1 MPNLRHVTIKT
12 TRQTANHFSRLW
24 SLLLNFIGDNFWNL
38 YQRPHHHLLVA
49 KLTPIIDRHLTLLTK
64 QADRNI
70 PYFKQLR
77 RRFRHARLK
86 KGVTVFEKKRKR
98 QWRAWARWWRQLK
111 RSLKTII
118 SKKSKKHRWLKTL
131 LILLAKARL
140 LLGKAAR
147 ELWSELTLLSQPQM
161 SSDQYQKLIASPPA
175 AVATKTKTQPTS
187 KAASQRWTKKRIALG
202 VLFFFILTLAG
213 GSYGA
218 YQFAF
223 ADLPPISDLVEKKQP
238 VTTRI
243 LDRNGELLFR
253 IYEDEN
259 RTLIKLSQL
268 PPHVVAATVAIEDKY
283 FFQHRGFSASGIV
296 RAMIANAQTDSIQ
309 GGSTITQQ
317 LVKNRLLSS
326 ERTFRRKV
334 REMILAI
341 QVERAF
347 TKEEILEMY
356 LNQVPFGGAT
366 YGIEEAAQTY
376 FGKSARTLS
385 LAEAAMLA
393 GLPAAPS
400 VYSPF
405 GSRPELAFVRQEEVI
420 RRMAEDGLISEAEA
434 AEARSQAVIFRPNTI
449 SIRAPHFVMYV
460 RELLAREYGEEALI
474 QDGFE
479 VRTSLDL
486 ALQNEVQEIVSTE
499 VATLERMRVGNG
511 AALVTAPKTGE
522 ILAMVGSVNYF
533 DFDND
538 GQVNVTVQPR
548 QPGSAIKPLTYATA
562 FSRGKTPT
570 SIVDDSPITYN
581 LPGSRPYSPRNYDG
595 SYRGPVTLK
604 QALASSYNIPAVKV
618 LAEIGIEPVIDQA
631 ERMGISTWNDRG
643 RFGLSL
649 TLGGGEVLMTEMAQL
664 YGTFANYGQ
673 TVDLNPILEIKDS
686 AGETIYRNHCVLDGY
701 NCPQTRTL
709 DSRIAYQ
716 ITQILSDNQARTP
729 AFGPQSVL
737 NIPGQ
742 EVAVKTGTTNSLRD
756 NWTFGYTNDYV
767 VSVWVGNNDNS
778 PMSYVASGITG
789 ASPIWN
795 KITRL
800 LLDPDLPH
808 HFIRPEGMIARQIC
822 LQTGTLACSGCP
834 TIIEELFIPGTEP
847 TRACDPISFIPRNE
861 DGSPAVGNRDQLLPA
876 RQF

>member
-1 MPNLRHVTIKT
+1 MPKKRHAT
-12 TRQTANHFSRLW
+12 TQKIPKAANNFSLIFRSFLTVIE
-24 SLLLNFIGDNFWNL
+24 NNFWNL
-38 YQRPHHHLLVA
+38 YRQPHQHLIAA
-49 KLTPIIDRHLTLLTK
+49 KITPIIDDKLRIITGS
-64 QADRNI
+64 ADKNI
-70 PYFKQLR
+70 PYFKKVRWKFKRSALQ
-77 RRFRHARLK
+77 
-86 KGVTVFEKKRKR
+86 KGVTVFEQKRRRSALFGRFISKQKR
-98 QWRAWARWWRQLK
+98 QLQRTVA
-111 RSLKTII
+111 
-118 SKKSKKHRWLKTL
+118 KKSKQYRLVAVVVRGIEKSVLILSRALRELVREIGELSKPQIEPTLFNQLLSKTAPHEKALKPTKSTGDGRFLRLNKKSLAVGGVLAL
-131 LILLAKARL
+131 LISIGL
-140 LLGKAAR
+140 
-147 ELWSELTLLSQPQM
+147 
-161 SSDQYQKLIASPPA
+161 
-175 AVATKTKTQPTS
+175 
-187 KAASQRWTKKRIALG
+187 
-202 VLFFFILTLAG
+202 
-213 GSYGA
+213 GSYA
-218 YQFAF
+218 TYLFAF
-223 ADLPPISDLVEKKQP
+223 ADLPPVSDLVEKKQP

-259 RTLIKLSQL
+259 RTLINLSEL
-268 PPHVVAATVAIEDKY
+268 PPHVIDATIAIEDKY
-283 FFQHRGFSASGIV
+283 FFAHRGFSASGIM

-317 LVKNRLLSS
+317 LVKNRLLTS
-326 ERTFRRKV
+326 ERTFRRKI

-347 TKEEILEMY
+347 SKEEILEMY

-376 FGKSARTLS
+376 FGKSARELTLS
-385 LAEAAMLA
+385 EATMLA

-420 RRMAEDGLISEAEA
+420 RRMVEDGLISAEEAE
-434 AEARSQAVIFRPNTI
+434 EARSRPVLFRPNLI
-449 SIRAPHFVMYV
+449 SIKAPHFVMYV
-460 RELLAREYGEEALI
+460 RELLSREYGDEALY
-474 QDGFE
+474 QEGFE
-479 VRTSLDL
+479 VRTTLDL
-486 ALQNEVQEIVSTE
+486 AFQEEVQSIVSDE
-499 VATLERMRVGNG
+499 VASLERMRVSNG
-511 AALVTAPKTGE
+511 AALVTAPRTGE
-522 ILAMVGSVNYF
+522 VLAMVGSVNYF

-538 GQVNVTVQPR
+538 GQVNVTLQPR

-562 FSRGKTPT
+562 FARGKTPL

-631 ERMGISTWNDRG
+631 ERMGITTWQDRG

-649 TLGGGEVLMTEMAQL
+649 TLGGGEVLMTDMAKL

-673 TVDLNPILEIKDS
+673 TVDLNPILEIKNS
-686 AGETIYRNHCVLDGY
+686 AGDTIYRNHCVLDGY
-701 NCPQTRTL
+701 NCPQRRTL
-709 DSRIAYQ
+709 DPRIAYQ

-737 NIPGQ
+737 YIPGQ

-756 NWTFGYTNDYV
+756 NWTFGYTSDYV

-795 KITRL
+795 KVTRL
-800 LLDPDLPH
+800 LLDPLSPH
-808 HFIRPEGMIARQIC
+808 QFVRPEGMVAREIC
-822 LQTGTLACSGCP
+822 LQTGTLACAGCP

-847 TRACDPISFIPRNE
+847 SRACDPSFFWPREENWPE
-861 DGSPAVGNRDQLLPA
+861 TFSGRDQLLEA
-876 RQF
+876 RSF